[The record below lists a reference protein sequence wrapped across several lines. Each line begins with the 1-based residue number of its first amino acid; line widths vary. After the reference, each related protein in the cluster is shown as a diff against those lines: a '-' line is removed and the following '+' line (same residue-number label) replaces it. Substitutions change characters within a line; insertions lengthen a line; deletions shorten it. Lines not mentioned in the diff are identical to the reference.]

1 MKASP
6 RWTVHDA
13 LVGEM
18 EDDDDVGRRRVVD
31 VGRRRVVGEARRNS
45 RIPR

>member
-6 RWTVHDA
+6 RWTVHA

-31 VGRRRVVGEARRNS
+31 VGRTRFVGEVRKNS